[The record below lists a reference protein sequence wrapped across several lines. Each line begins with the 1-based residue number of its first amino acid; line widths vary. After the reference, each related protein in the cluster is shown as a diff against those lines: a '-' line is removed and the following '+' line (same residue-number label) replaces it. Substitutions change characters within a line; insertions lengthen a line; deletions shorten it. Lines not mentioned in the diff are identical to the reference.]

1 MYQYSLEFFA
11 GLFNKRLA
19 DSEKSEVKEERI
31 ALIIADLTSQ
41 FYINICRGLFEKDKL
56 MYSFLNTTSILRRA
70 DAISAIEWAFFLRGS
85 SNDYSEHQ
93 VRVEYVSEKTWQ
105 NLVALETE
113 VHANFKDIT
122 KSMEDPADRKT
133 WKLIMEN
140 ENPQKI

>member
-1 MYQYSLEFFA
+1 VITEQRESYRTAATRGSILYFVIADLALIDPMYQYSLEFFA

-93 VRVEYVSEKTWQ
+93 VRVEYVSEKTW
-105 NLVALETE
+105 
-113 VHANFKDIT
+113 
-122 KSMEDPADRKT
+122 
-133 WKLIMEN
+133 
-140 ENPQKI
+140 